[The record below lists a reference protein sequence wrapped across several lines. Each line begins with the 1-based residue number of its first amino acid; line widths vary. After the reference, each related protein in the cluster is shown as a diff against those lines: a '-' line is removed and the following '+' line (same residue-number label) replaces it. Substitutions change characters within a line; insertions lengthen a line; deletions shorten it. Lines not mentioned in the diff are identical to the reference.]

1 MPNCTAELMSFGR
14 LGRCEIE
21 ANFEGGALSS
31 DGGLMLLREVDRRI
45 GLSKAVAGALHDP
58 RNQGMIVHEMRDL
71 VAQRLYALCCGYEDL
86 NDHAVLRRDPLMQTA
101 VGRSEELGSSP
112 TLCRLEKRAT
122 RSDVVALNRVLVEQ
136 FIASQPRAPEELI
149 LDVDASDIPLHGDQ
163 EQKEFHAYYDSH
175 CYLPLYVFCGKAMLA
190 CVLRRSRIDGARHA
204 AAVIK
209 LIVSR
214 LRQDWPQVRIIVRGD
229 SGFCRQRLIRWCERQ
244 DVGYVI
250 GLARNAR
257 LHRQVEGWERLME
270 HAYTAS
276 GSKQRLIRE
285 FSYAAQSW
293 DHPRRVVT
301 RLEFGG
307 QGSNPRFIVTNL
319 DGAPSDLYDALYC
332 QRGEAE
338 NRIKETQLDLF
349 GTRAS
354 CHRFLANW
362 LRVMFSALAYTLMQR
377 LRELALANTELAKA
391 SAATI
396 RVRLL
401 KIGAAVLRNTRRIR
415 ILLASHHPLRD
426 VYFMAAN
433 ALASP

>member
-1 MPNCTAELMSFGR
+1 MLFGR
-14 LGRCEIE
+14 VGRCRME

-31 DGGLMLLREVDRRI
+31 DGGLMLLRQVDRRI
-45 GLSKAVAGALHDP
+45 GLSKAVAGVPHDP
-58 RNQGMIVHEMRDL
+58 RNQEMIVHEMRDL

-86 NDHAVLRRDPLMQTA
+86 NDHTALRRDPLMQTA
-101 VGRSEELGSSP
+101 VGRGEELGSSP

-136 FIASQPRAPEELI
+136 FIASHAGPPRELV

-163 EQKEFHAYYDSH
+163 ELKEFHACYDSH

-209 LIVSR
+209 LLVTR
-214 LRQDWPQVRIIVRGD
+214 LRQAWRAVRIIVRGD
-229 SGFCRQRLIRWCERQ
+229 SGFCRQRLIGRCERQ

-257 LHRQVEGWERLME
+257 QHRCVEGWERLME
-270 HAYTAS
+270 HAYAATGA
-276 GSKQRLIRE
+276 KQRLIRE

-293 DHPRRVVT
+293 DRPRRVVT
-301 RLEFGG
+301 RLEFGA

-319 DGAPSDLYDALYC
+319 EGVATDLYDGLYC

-338 NRIKETQLDLF
+338 NRIKETQIDLF
-349 GTRAS
+349 RIRAS

-426 VYFMAAN
+426 LYFVAAN